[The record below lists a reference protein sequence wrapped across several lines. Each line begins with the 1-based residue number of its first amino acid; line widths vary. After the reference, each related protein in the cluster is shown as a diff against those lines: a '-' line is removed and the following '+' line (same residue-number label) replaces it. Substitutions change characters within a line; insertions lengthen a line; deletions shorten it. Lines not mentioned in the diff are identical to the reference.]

1 MFHPSEP
8 ARPTCVAE
16 PASAVGVILLTLQWN
31 LCEPEAL
38 SVLRPA
44 GATVTSRGPGAGS
57 DQWAIVFRK
66 TKQNTENESFAMN
79 ISDRVV
85 MVEISRAFPLNSNE
99 NLFSLSRRIWRE
111 DGHVT

>member
-8 ARPTCVAE
+8 AHPTCVAE

-31 LCEPEAL
+31 LCEPEVL

-44 GATVTSRGPGAGS
+44 GALVTSRGPGAGS

-66 TKQNTENESFAMN
+66 TKQNTENKSFAMN

-99 NLFSLSRRIWRE
+99 NLSSLSRRIWRE